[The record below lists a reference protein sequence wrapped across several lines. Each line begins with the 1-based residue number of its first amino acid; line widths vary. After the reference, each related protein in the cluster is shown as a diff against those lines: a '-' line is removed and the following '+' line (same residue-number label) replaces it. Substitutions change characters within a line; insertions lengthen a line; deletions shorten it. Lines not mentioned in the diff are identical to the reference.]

1 MGLNQSE
8 RSSHKL
14 LQAMI
19 LHQKADQPL
28 VLIHMFLSGT
38 IRLSEHSL
46 QTLLVILNC
55 CDIPET
61 LEALRSIQSKVPSYQ
76 IANHKPE
83 SLRCALLDWLLPNKE
98 DFGLTD
104 MNLVPLMSR
113 LLVEL
118 IVKSQCDMDDSCVTA
133 NTCVEKFDTGSIED
147 DYMISCFEMD
157 LLVKTSSSALPCA
170 NENSDHSPKRV
181 IIPAKC
187 RLIELLERDCHVLTR
202 GDVMS
207 RDSATKL
214 KVLTDYISQC
224 VLILS
229 TLSWMLRWSVIEVH
243 MLPTFR

>member
-1 MGLNQSE
+1 
-8 RSSHKL
+8 
-14 LQAMI
+14 MI

-28 VLIHMFLSGT
+28 VLIHMLLNGT
-38 IRLSEHSL
+38 IQLSEHSL

-61 LEALRSIQSKVPSYQ
+61 LEALYSIQSKVPSYQ
-76 IANHKPE
+76 TANHKPE

-104 MNLVPLMSR
+104 INLVPLMSR

-133 NTCVEKFDTGSIED
+133 NTCVEKFNTGSIED

-157 LLVKTSSSALPCA
+157 LLVKTSSSALPCTS
-170 NENSDHSPKRV
+170 ENGDHSPKRV
-181 IIPAKC
+181 ITSAKC
-187 RLIELLERDCHVLTR
+187 KLIELLERDCRMLVLTK

-229 TLSWMLRWSVIEVH
+229 TLSWMLRWSVIEVC
-243 MLPTFR
+243 MLPTFG

>member
-1 MGLNQSE
+1 LN
-8 RSSHKL
+8 
-14 LQAMI
+14 
-19 LHQKADQPL
+19 
-28 VLIHMFLSGT
+28 GT
-38 IRLSEHSL
+38 IQLSEHSL

-55 CDIPET
+55 CDLPET
-61 LEALRSIQSKVPSYQ
+61 LEAFYNIQSKVPSCQ
-76 IANHKPE
+76 TTDHKPE

-133 NTCVEKFDTGSIED
+133 NTCVEKFNTGSIED
-147 DYMISCFEMD
+147 DYMMSCFEVD
-157 LLVKTSSSALPCA
+157 LLVKTSSNALPCT

-181 IIPAKC
+181 ITFAKC
-187 RLIELLERDCHVLTR
+187 KLIELLERDCCVPTR

-207 RDSATKL
+207 RDAATKL
-214 KVLTDYISQC
+214 KVLTNYISQC

-229 TLSWMLRWSVIEVH
+229 TLSWMLKWSVIDVCL
-243 MLPTFR
+243 LPTFG